1 MQATP
6 SPDTTPQAVVALGAN
21 LPGDG
26 RTPVDT
32 LTLALDLLA
41 QAIGEGLAVSR
52 LFRTPAM
59 PEGSG
64 PDYLNAAAVFRW
76 PGTPEALLA
85 ALNALEAR
93 LGRTRGTR
101 WEARI
106 IDLDL
111 IALGDAV
118 RPDAATHAA
127 WVALPMGR
135 ASTETP
141 DQLIL
146 PHPRMAERSFVLVPM
161 CDVAPEWR
169 HPLAGLSVREMLAAR
184 PASERSAIVP
194 VPWPGAAAPS
204 PLSIRPTG
212 DM

>member
-1 MQATP
+1 MQATQP
-6 SPDTTPQAVVALGAN
+6 SDTAPQAVVALGAN

-26 RTPVDT
+26 RAPAET
-32 LTLALDLLA
+32 LISAVVLLA
-41 QAIGEGLAVSR
+41 QGVGGRVDVSR

-76 PGTPEALLA
+76 QDSPEALLA
-85 ALNALEAR
+85 LLNGLEAR

-118 RPDAATHAA
+118 RPDAATQAA
-127 WVALPMGR
+127 WAALPMAR
-135 ASTETP
+135 AAVETP
-141 DQLIL
+141 AQLIL
-146 PHPRMAERSFVLVPM
+146 PHPRMAERSFVLTPM
-161 CDVAPEWR
+161 CDVAPGWR
-169 HPLAGLSVREMLAAR
+169 HPLGGHCATEMLAAR
-184 PASERSAIVP
+184 PAAERAAIVP
-194 VPWPGAAAPS
+194 VPWPGAVVPS
-204 PLSIRPTG
+204 PLSIPPTG